1 MREKLM
7 RFLYGRYGNDLFNS
21 FLVGLALALAIM
33 NIFVNS
39 SWIFY
44 LSYGLMLYSLF
55 RSFSRN
61 YQKRRQEL
69 NQFLKISLPIRE
81 WLRMVG
87 LQLKN
92 RDFRYYRCRQCR
104 QLTRVPK
111 GRGKIVITCPRCG
124 NKFSKRT

>member
-21 FLVGLALALAIM
+21 FLIGLALTLAIM
-33 NIFVNS
+33 NLFVNS
-39 SWIFY
+39 SWLFY
-44 LSYGLMLYSLF
+44 PSYGLMLYSLF
-55 RSFSRN
+55 RSFSRK
-61 YQKRRQEL
+61 YQNRRQEL
-69 NQFLKISLPIRE
+69 NWFLKISLPIRE

-92 RDFRYYRCRQCR
+92 RDFRYYRCKQCR

-111 GRGKIVITCPRCG
+111 GRGKIAITCPRCG